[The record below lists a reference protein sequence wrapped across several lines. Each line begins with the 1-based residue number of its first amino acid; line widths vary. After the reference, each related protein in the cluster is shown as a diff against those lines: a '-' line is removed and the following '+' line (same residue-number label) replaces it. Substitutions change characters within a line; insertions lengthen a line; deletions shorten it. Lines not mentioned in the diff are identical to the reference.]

1 MTNTSPTSSA
11 DVAIDGAKLRELRQ
25 EQGYTQRALA
35 DKCGMNNAYLSQL
48 ENGHR
53 LRVSPPLF
61 VRLCNALKIEPEDRR
76 ILRKRPV
83 KVA

>member
-1 MTNTSPTSSA
+1 MTDTFPTSSA

-25 EQGYTQRALA
+25 DLGYTQRQLA
-35 DKCGMNNAYLSQL
+35 QKCNLNNAYLSQL
-48 ENGHR
+48 ENGRR

-61 VRLCNALKIEPEDRR
+61 VRLCDALQISPTERR
-76 ILRKRPV
+76 TLRKPSA